1 MYVHSLL
8 VINMVG
14 YCISNLGIGFVHPG
28 CGIEARNYLHHLEEY
43 CILVSDDLMIIT

>member
-8 VINMVG
+8 VINMV
-14 YCISNLGIGFVHPG
+14 SNLGIGFVHPG